1 MARAKKK
8 VAKKKAAKKKAT
20 KKRATKKKVA
30 KKRVTK
36 KRSSALRKV
45 PHTQY
50 ELVWDAGRNK
60 CFFGSKSGVSGEV
73 GCGVTD
79 TVTVYMDGVAFY
91 ILSLNYAEG
100 YGCVEVLDDEEEPM
114 GICFADASEMRAMF
128 KKDVDK
134 LDPKAACRRLSKECL

>member
-8 VAKKKAAKKKAT
+8 VAKKKAS
-20 KKRATKKKVA
+20 KKKVA
-30 KKRVTK
+30 KKKVAK

-50 ELVWDAGRNK
+50 ELVWDASRNK

-79 TVTVYMDGVAFY
+79 TVTVYTDGVAFY

-100 YGCVEVLDDEEEPM
+100 YGCVEVLDGEEEPM

-134 LDPKAACRRLSKECL
+134 LDPKVACRRLSKECL

>member
-8 VAKKKAAKKKAT
+8 AAKKRTTKKKAAKKKAT
-20 KKRATKKKVA
+20 R
-30 KKRVTK
+30 

-50 ELVWDAGRNK
+50 ELVWDAGRDK
-60 CFFGSKSGVSGEV
+60 CFFGSKSGISGEV

-79 TVTVYMDGVAFY
+79 TVTVYTDGKAFY

-100 YGCVEVLDDEEEPM
+100 YGCVEVLDEEEDPM
-114 GICFADASEMRAMF
+114 GICFADADDMREMF
-128 KKDVDK
+128 NKDVDK
-134 LDPKAACRRLSKECL
+134 LDPKAVCRRLSKECI